1 MSRFLPVGKG
11 VKGAAGFL
19 LAAIPALGTVLA
31 GLAIT
36 GGLVG
41 HMARDHPLATYG
53 AFGLTVLALFAG
65 AVAAFALQEGSAGE
79 RLAIY
84 VGLALVGTSLLL
96 GVYAG
101 VQTWGD
107 RAQPSITLTP
117 LPGQR
122 VAVSVRGSG
131 LRSSDH
137 ILVEVEQ
144 LVRTTSDEGRLT
156 WKPGEP
162 LYGASLGPDGDGEI
176 GYTVQVPLPQGDY
189 DDLGAR
195 AWVGA
200 EPKPCYSRGNTT
212 GCVRIHVPR
221 QQERPQLAVSWETY
235 VRVPRLFVHLSAR
248 DLAQR
253 PVRSMTLRVYGIAD
267 GTPRRMLA
275 EWQLAPSEIGNFDR
289 RLSVVVG
296 RAYTDVCVVASTAT
310 LDPPCPAPP
319 DAGTV
324 WSKLA
329 VPPTT

>member
-36 GGLVG
+36 DGLVG
-41 HMARDHPLATYG
+41 HMARDHPLPTYG

-65 AVAAFALQEGSAGE
+65 ALAAFALQEGSPSE
-79 RLAIY
+79 RLAVY
-84 VGLALVGTSLLL
+84 AGLALIGMSLLL

-101 VQTWGD
+101 VRTWGD

-122 VAVSVRGSG
+122 VAVTVHGSG
-131 LRSSDH
+131 LRSSEH
-137 ILVEVEQ
+137 MLVEVEQ
-144 LVRTTSDEGRLT
+144 LVRAKSDEGRLT

-162 LYGASLGPDGDGEI
+162 LYGASLGPDGDGQI
-176 GYTVQVPLPQGDY
+176 SHTVQIPLPQGDY

-195 AWVGA
+195 AWVGS
-200 EPKPCYSRGNTT
+200 EPRPCYSRGNTT

-221 QQERPQLAVSWETY
+221 QQERPQLAVSWETF
-235 VRVPRLFVHLSAR
+235 VRVPRLLVHLSAR
-248 DLAQR
+248 NLVQR
-253 PVRSMTLRVYGIAD
+253 PARSMTLRVYGISAEA
-267 GTPRRMLA
+267 PRRTLA
-275 EWQLAPSEIGNFDR
+275 EWQLAPSETGTFDR
-289 RLSVVVG
+289 RLAVVVG
-296 RAYTDVCVVASTAT
+296 RLYTDVCVVASTAT
-310 LDPPCPAPP
+310 LDPPCPASR

-324 WSKLA
+324 WSQLA
-329 VPPTT
+329 VPPRD

>member
-65 AVAAFALQEGSAGE
+65 AVAAFALREGSTGE

-84 VGLALVGTSLLL
+84 AGLALVGTSLLL

-107 RAQPSITLTP
+107 RVQPSITLTP

-122 VAVSVRGSG
+122 VAVSVRGNG
-131 LRSSDH
+131 LRSSEH

-144 LVRTTSDEGRLT
+144 LVRAKSDQGRLT

-162 LYGASLGPDGDGEI
+162 LYGASLGPDGDGQIAYTIEI
-176 GYTVQVPLPQGDY
+176 PLPQGDY

-200 EPKPCYSRGNTT
+200 EPRPCYSRGNTT

-235 VRVPRLFVHLSAR
+235 VRVPRLLVHLSAR
-248 DLAQR
+248 NLAQR
-253 PVRSMTLRVYGIAD
+253 PARSMTLRVFGIAAAP
-267 GTPRRMLA
+267 PRRMLA
-275 EWQLAPSEIGNFDR
+275 EWQLAPSETGSFDR
-289 RLSVVVG
+289 RLAVVVG
-296 RAYTDVCVVASTAT
+296 RAYTDVCVVASTTT
-310 LDPPCPAPP
+310 LDPPCPAPEG
-319 DAGTV
+319 AGTV
-324 WSKLA
+324 WSRLA
-329 VPPTT
+329 VPPAA

>member
-19 LAAIPALGTVLA
+19 LAAVPALGAVLT

-53 AFGLTVLALFAG
+53 AFGLAVVAIFAG
-65 AVAAFALQEGSAGE
+65 ALAAFALQAGSTTE
-79 RLAIY
+79 QLAIY
-84 VGLALVGTSLLL
+84 AGLALVGTSLLL

-101 VQTWGD
+101 VRTWGD

-122 VAVSVRGSG
+122 VAVAVRGSG
-131 LRSSDH
+131 LRSSEH
-137 ILVEVEQ
+137 MLVEVEQ
-144 LVRTTSDEGRLT
+144 LVRAKSDQGRLT
-156 WKPGEP
+156 WKPGER
-162 LYGASLGPDGDGEI
+162 LYGASLGPDGEGEI
-176 GYTVQVPLPQGDY
+176 AYTVQIPLPQGDY

-200 EPKPCYSRGNTT
+200 EPRPCYSRGNTT

-235 VRVPRLFVHLSAR
+235 VRVPRLLVHLSAR
-248 DLAQR
+248 NLAQR
-253 PVRSMTLRVYGIAD
+253 PAQSMTLRVYGIA
-267 GTPRRMLA
+267 GPTPRRMLA
-275 EWQLAPSEIGNFDR
+275 EWQLAPSETGSFDR
-289 RLSVVVG
+289 RLAVVVG

-310 LDPPCPAPP
+310 LDPPCPASH

-324 WSKLA
+324 WSQLA
-329 VPPTT
+329 VPPTA

>member
-65 AVAAFALQEGSAGE
+65 AVAAFALKEGSAGE

-84 VGLALVGTSLLL
+84 VGLGLVGVSLLL

-117 LPGQR
+117 LAGQR

-131 LRSSDH
+131 LRSDDH
-137 ILVEVEQ
+137 IVVEVEQ
-144 LVRTTSDEGRLT
+144 LVRTTNDGGRLL
-156 WKPGEP
+156 WRPGEP
-162 LYGASLGPDGDGEI
+162 LYGASLGPDGDGQI
-176 GYTVQVPLPQGDY
+176 GYTVEIPLPQGDY

-235 VRVPRLFVHLSAR
+235 VRVPRLLVRLSAR
-248 DLAQR
+248 NLAQR

-267 GTPRRMLA
+267 GVPRRMLA
-275 EWQLAPSEIGNFDR
+275 EWQLAPSEAGSFDR

-310 LDPPCPAPP
+310 LDPPCPASH

-329 VPPTT
+329 VPPTS